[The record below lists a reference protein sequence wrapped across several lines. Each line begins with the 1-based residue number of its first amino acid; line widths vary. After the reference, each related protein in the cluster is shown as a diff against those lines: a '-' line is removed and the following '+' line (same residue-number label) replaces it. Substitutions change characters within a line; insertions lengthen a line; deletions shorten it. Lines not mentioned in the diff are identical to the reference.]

1 MRIHSGQLS
10 IHSGTGGYG
19 LVPTNAVNEYALDT
33 GIRLS
38 HYFAGDSATDKVASS
53 GITLAKIGTAL
64 VDTTVV
70 DTLDSAGQ
78 QWSHA
83 YKMQAVGDAWDA
95 PSPSAINIGTASVM
109 LHVTL
114 YAPAVGTGSMDI
126 AGNETATSG
135 LAVQLQT
142 GGKIIGV
149 ARIGGVPVSVEIP
162 GRTADTWVDVVLIAD
177 RTAGLLKM
185 GTVEAETSLA
195 LPAGSLASARAF
207 SIGRGRLQ
215 ALINSQVMAAR
226 LAFGPQVEALRPRE
240 VAQAA
245 AKRAWWDDVYSRLT
259 APAR

>member
-1 MRIHSGQLS
+1 MSRRGACFI
-10 IHSGTGGYG
+10 GYSFG
-19 LVPTNAVNEYALDT
+19 YDVEPIDPVSEYGVDT
-33 GIRLS
+33 GVSLA
-38 HYFAGDSATDKVASS
+38 HYFAGDSATDKVAAS
-53 GITLAKIGTAL
+53 GVTLAKIGTAL

-70 DTLDSAGQ
+70 DTLDPGGN

-95 PSPSAINIGTASVM
+95 PSPTAIAIGTASVM

-114 YAPAVGTGSMDI
+114 YAPAVGAGSMDI

-142 GGKIIGV
+142 GGNIIGV
-149 ARIGGVPVSVEIP
+149 ARIAGVPVFVTIP

-185 GTVEAETSLA
+185 GTVEAETSAA
-195 LPAGSLASARAF
+195 LPAGSLASSRAF
-207 SIGRGRLQ
+207 SIGRGRVQ
-215 ALINSQVMAAR
+215 ALVNSQVMAAR
-226 LAFGPQVEALRPRE
+226 LAFGPQVESLRPRE

-245 AKRAWWDDVYSRLT
+245 AKRVWWDQVYSRIP